1 MKTNISN
8 NYYIDD
14 NFKDNIVTEATPDA
28 ETMIATVRKK
38 FSKEETEI
46 YFSSLTE
53 GEKMLADRSV
63 KFLYKDFLSDRI
75 DASYDIKLILT
86 TSRSH
91 LMKTMGETAIDT
103 LDKVM
108 MTMPSRDGS
117 MLSLVYIDDKLNCI
131 HVYNDSDTVELST
144 ILSARL
150 TAKTRD
156 TISNRGSLKVA
167 EEVLWYLTQKM
178 NEEESV
184 NHSSEVLNEDT
195 DNLEIAKLSSE
206 ERETLFSDSEE
217 MKEIDIE
224 DDNNFEEID
233 YKQDVVEEILG
244 PVVEE
249 ISKVVEQEV
258 IETLDSQ
265 IDEELE
271 QEEVCD
277 VTEQEIDGVDEAIE
291 EVDRV
296 DKSIEEVDNETEATE
311 EVDSETEATDQETAE
326 TNKSSNNVEIQIE
339 GKSLLTDESE
349 DSGVVK
355 FLIDGEEVDLSVTR
369 DDYKKILESNGINH
383 LLIREIERLRD
394 ENLRLIDRNKSLDN
408 NDEDSELL
416 EENEKLKD
424 TINELEKKLE
434 DYYNLKER
442 IKVLEIKE
450 SECDSLNN
458 RLNNLQTELED
469 CNVLKSK
476 IQELQNELS
485 EYDEIKEK
493 AQSLENELN
502 SYKSRVDDYD
512 ILKSKYDDAIGKVSK
527 VEEEYESRN
536 LKLNMGMEYITN
548 YMVENVIAGNLKPK
562 VEGDSDLDT
571 CINFVKYMRGNR

>member
-28 ETMIATVRKK
+28 ETMISTVRKK

-469 CNVLKSK
+469 YNVLKSK

>member
-28 ETMIATVRKK
+28 ETMISTVRKK